1 MVPGSLTPFSADRW
15 NELSPY
21 LDQALDLEGDEREAW
36 ILSLET
42 IDADRAA
49 HLRALLADHDAL
61 QESSFLEGGVPQPA
75 AQADVSL
82 TGLQIGAWRVV
93 SNIGQGGMGSVW
105 LAERSDGRFAG
116 QAAIK
121 LLNMALVGR
130 AGQERFQR
138 EGNILARLSHP
149 HIARL
154 FDAGVSPTG
163 QPYLVLEHVKGQP
176 IDSFCDNRKLDV
188 DARLR
193 LFLDVLEAV
202 EHAHANLIVHRDIK
216 PANVLVTIDGQV
228 KLLDFGVAKLLEGE
242 AGTGS
247 PAAAVSELTREAGA
261 AMTPA
266 FAAPEQMTG
275 GRVTTA
281 TDVYALGVLLYV
293 LLTGRHP
300 AGDDLRSTA
309 VLVQAIVDGEPRR
322 VSDVV
327 MAPTGLPD
335 GAARHAASRNTTP
348 QRLRRRLQGDLDV
361 IVAKALKKTASERYA
376 SVTALADD
384 VRRSLHREPISA
396 RPDTLWYRASSFV
409 RRHGAGVSATA
420 AVVLLIAGLTAFY
433 TTRLTAERDRA
444 RHEAEKAAKVSEL
457 LTGLLTGA
465 DPYATRETR
474 GEPTVRGLLDAGAA
488 RLEKELEGQPEL
500 QAEIMTVMGFVY
512 RRLGLND
519 KAQPLLERA
528 LALGRQA
535 GGQDHVRVAQSLND
549 LGVVLRER
557 GDAAAGMA
565 LLEQSLA
572 MRRRLLGEE
581 HKDVAVTLV
590 ELARAHIDRG
600 ENDRAEPLQR
610 QALAIRRKVLGEWHR
625 NTATSL
631 SDLGMLLWRKGDT
644 AGAEALL
651 RQCMTIT
658 RVALAEDHPDVAT
671 ALSNLALI
679 EQDRADHEAAIR
691 LLTEAVAIHRKALG
705 RHWRVASSLDRLAL
719 SLREQRRYAEAEK
732 ALDEAVEITRT
743 SRGEDHPYT
752 AAMLVSRAR
761 LELARERP
769 HAAEPMLH
777 RALDIPR
784 RAFPADDAR
793 VATTESLLGG
803 ALVALGRYPEAE
815 PLLLHAR
822 GVLDQARG
830 RSGREAPAT
839 RTRLATLYDAWHRPV
854 QQLAAFRSAGN

>member
-1 MVPGSLTPFSADRW
+1 M
-15 NELSPY
+15 
-21 LDQALDLEGDEREAW
+21 
-36 ILSLET
+36 
-42 IDADRAA
+42 
-49 HLRALLADHDAL
+49 
-61 QESSFLEGGVPQPA
+61 
-75 AQADVSL
+75 
-82 TGLQIGAWRVV
+82 
-93 SNIGQGGMGSVW
+93 
-105 LAERSDGRFAG
+105 
-116 QAAIK
+116 
-121 LLNMALVGR
+121 
-130 AGQERFQR
+130 
-138 EGNILARLSHP
+138 
-149 HIARL
+149 
-154 FDAGVSPTG
+154 
-163 QPYLVLEHVKGQP
+163 
-176 IDSFCDNRKLDV
+176 
-188 DARLR
+188 
-193 LFLDVLEAV
+193 LEAV

-228 KLLDFGVAKLLEGE
+228 KLLDFGVAKLLEGD

-247 PAAAVSELTREAGA
+247 PIAAAVSELTREAGA

-309 VLVQAIVDGEPRR
+309 VLVQAIVDGEPRK

-327 MAPTGLPD
+327 MAPNGLPD
-335 GAARHAASRNTTP
+335 APARYAASRGTTP
-348 QRLRRRLQGDLDV
+348 QRLRRRLHGDLDV
-361 IVAKALKKTASERYA
+361 IVAKALKKAASERYA

-409 RRHGAGVSATA
+409 RRHRAGVSATA

-444 RHEAEKAAKVSEL
+444 RLEAEKAAKVSEL

-474 GEPTVRGLLDAGAA
+474 GEPTVRALLDAGAA

-500 QAEIMTVMGFVY
+500 QAEIMTVMGRVY
-512 RRLGLND
+512 QRLGLHD
-519 KAQPLLERA
+519 KARPLLERA
-528 LALGRQA
+528 LALGRQT
-535 GGQDHVRVAQSLND
+535 GGHDHVRVAQSLND
-549 LGVVLRER
+549 LGVLLRER
-557 GDAAAGMA
+557 GDAVAAMA
-565 LLEQSLA
+565 SLEEALA
-572 MRRRLLGEE
+572 MRRRLFGEM

-590 ELARAHIDRG
+590 ELARAHTDRG
-600 ENDRAEPLQR
+600 RLDLAEPLLR
-610 QALAIRRKVLGEWHR
+610 QSLAIRRKVLGEWHR
-625 NTATSL
+625 NTGTSM

-644 AGAEALL
+644 AGAEAIL
-651 RQCMTIT
+651 RQTMTIT

-679 EQDRADHEAAIR
+679 EQDRGDHEAAIR
-691 LLTEAVAIHRKALG
+691 LLTEALTIHRRALG
-705 RHWRVASSLDRLAL
+705 RHWRVAGGLDRLAI

-732 ALDEAVEITRT
+732 ALDEAVDIARDM
-743 SRGEDHPYT
+743 RGEDHPYT

-761 LELARERP
+761 LELARESPR
-769 HAAEPMLH
+769 AAEPLLR
-777 RALDIPR
+777 RALDIQR
-784 RAFPADDAR
+784 RAFPGNDTR

-803 ALVALGRYPEAE
+803 ALVAVGRYPEAE

-830 RSGREAPAT
+830 RSAREAPAT
-839 RTRLATLYDAWHRPV
+839 RTRLARLYGAWHHPV
-854 QQLAAFRSAGN
+854 QLVAFRSAGN